1 MPKRKCNLNA
11 IPDDFPSIATQ
22 FLETTRQTVRMTAAV
37 AKTRAWSYVL
47 AEPTKILVVDD
58 DPILREFA
66 RVYLTTPTAEIETA
80 ADVDSALALMN
91 ERTFDIVLTDI
102 EMPRRDGYEL
112 LEIIRSTPATRDTP
126 VMMLTGHEDI
136 ASIDRSYE
144 LGATAFTSK
153 PVNWRQLSYQI
164 RYLLRSAK
172 TEQALRRR
180 IEGATNDLE
189 WTTGEAR
196 GLPA

>member
-1 MPKRKCNLNA
+1 M
-11 IPDDFPSIATQ
+11 
-22 FLETTRQTVRMTAAV
+22 TTAQ
-37 AKTRAWSYVL
+37 AKERTWSYVL

-66 RVYLTTPTAEIETA
+66 KVYLATPAASVETV
-80 ADVDSALALMN
+80 ADVDGALALMKAQA
-91 ERTFDIVLTDI
+91 FDIVLIDI

-112 LEIIRSTPATRDTP
+112 LDIIRKTPETRGVP

-144 LGATAFTSK
+144 LGATAFTAK

-164 RYLLRSAK
+164 RYLLRSAR
-172 TEQALRRR
+172 TEQELRRR
-180 IEGATNDLE
+180 LE
-189 WTTGEAR
+189 AAAPMHHHMPVDHHPAQ
-196 GLPA
+196 GLLL